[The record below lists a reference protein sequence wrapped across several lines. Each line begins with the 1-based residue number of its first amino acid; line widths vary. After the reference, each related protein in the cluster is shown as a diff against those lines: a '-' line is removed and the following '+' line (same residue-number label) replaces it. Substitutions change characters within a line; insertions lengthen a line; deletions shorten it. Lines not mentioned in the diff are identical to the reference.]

1 MKAKITRK
9 TTSEMVSPHC
19 DNTESTTTTTKG
31 RRRKTWEKETK
42 LKERTEKEKRK
53 SLQIYRD
60 ELFQFPSLCF
70 GLLCSSSKQAR
81 NVGMS

>member
-31 RRRKTWEKETK
+31 RRRKTWEKEKK
-42 LKERTEKEKRK
+42 LRRKKESHCRFIEMNFFSFRLFALDFCVLLPSKPEMSE
-53 SLQIYRD
+53 SLEI
-60 ELFQFPSLCF
+60 
-70 GLLCSSSKQAR
+70 
-81 NVGMS
+81 